1 MQYKQVQIFG
11 SNIHNSHQLRTH
23 KTHTGYAVIS
33 VLRSLTLSAEH
44 LKPGTLAHLVE
55 LAGVIVLHDR
65 PAVRDVTTVVLGE
78 V

>member
-1 MQYKQVQIFG
+1 M
-11 SNIHNSHQLRTH
+11 
-23 KTHTGYAVIS
+23 IS
-33 VLRSLTLSAEH
+33 VLRSLTLSAER